1 MIGIKLLF
9 PSNNTFSFNLTSLLH
24 WKKINQQIENSNI
37 ETQLCNRDTTMH
49 AYEHHC
55 FPPFIQSCH
64 GIACVFLREIIS
76 YNPTN
81 VYGNPHSTIHEENL
95 ISSFPRNMTNLDFG
109 DSFATD
115 PPHYYPLVFVPLEF
129 YQQLHLNPISY
140 QHQYHNKP
148 MQCSKAYI
156 SLPHYFY

>member
-1 MIGIKLLF
+1 MALSSCSPQIIHSPLISPHYYTGKKSINRLKIQTLK
-9 PSNNTFSFNLTSLLH
+9 PSYVTEIQPCMHMNTIAFHHSFNPAMALH
-24 WKKINQQIENSNI
+24 V
-37 ETQLCNRDTTMH
+37 
-49 AYEHHC
+49 
-55 FPPFIQSCH
+55 F
-64 GIACVFLREIIS
+64 FLREIIS

-81 VYGNPHSTIHEENL
+81 VYRNPHSTIHEENL
-95 ISSFPRNMTNLDFG
+95 ISSFPRNTTNLDFG

-129 YQQLHLNPISY
+129 YQQLLVNPISY
-140 QHQYHNKP
+140 QHLYHNKP